1 MIGTQS
7 IVSIILCGLLSIAI
21 PVAAVIFFKKKY
33 KGSSII
39 SAFIGA
45 ATFVVFALVLEQVLH
60 FFMLPLVTGSTVAYV
75 IYGTLAAGVFE
86 ETGRFVACKT
96 LMKKRQDN
104 ANAVMMGLGHGGIEA
119 ILIIGFSMLSTLVT
133 AVMVNSLGLEAFI
146 QMTGI
151 TDEAQIELL
160 KAQIDSIAAFSLS
173 MALVNVIE
181 RIIAMTLHVC
191 MSIFVMKAASVKGKI
206 WLFPAAILLHAVF
219 DVTPALYQ
227 RQVITSQWLV
237 ELIIAAGTAVI
248 VLITIK
254 VSKIKQ
260 PAPEAKT
267 EANV

>member
-7 IVSIILCGLLSIAI
+7 IVLLILCGLLTIAI
-21 PVAAVIFFKKKY
+21 SVAAVIVFKKKY
-33 KGSSII
+33 SGSSFI
-39 SAFIGA
+39 SALIGA

-96 LMKKRQDN
+96 LMKKRSDN

-119 ILIIGFSMLSTLVT
+119 IILVGMSVASMLVMGI
-133 AVMVNSLGLEAFI
+133 MVNSMGFDGFVQSTGL
-146 QMTGI
+146 

-160 KAQIDSIAAFSLS
+160 KAQVDSVAAFSVS
-173 MALVNVIE
+173 QCLVSVIE

-191 MSIFVMKAASVKGKI
+191 MSVIVMKAASVKGKI
-206 WLFPAAILLHAVF
+206 WLFPAAILLHAIF
-219 DVTPALYQ
+219 DVPAALGQ
-227 RQVITSQWLV
+227 RKVIPNVWIV
-237 ELIIAAGTAVI
+237 EICLAVIAAVM
-248 VLITIK
+248 VLIALK
-254 VSKIKQ
+254 ASKIKQ
-260 PAPEAKT
+260 PAPEAET